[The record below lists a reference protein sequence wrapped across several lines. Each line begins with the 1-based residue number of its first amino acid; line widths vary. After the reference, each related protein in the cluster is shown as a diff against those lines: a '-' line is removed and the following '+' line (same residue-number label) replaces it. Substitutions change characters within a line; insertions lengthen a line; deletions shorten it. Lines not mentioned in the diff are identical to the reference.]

1 MIFILNVSLKKEK
14 IMKRFKFLIAILL
27 LFCTPLFAKLHDVSD
42 ADLAEIKENIAVFKA
57 SPNAEHRF
65 ELAMSFGKSGFIEE
79 GWKILE
85 ELPPE
90 YAQKVI
96 EKYERLTQ
104 KDPDNWENYF
114 KLAFGYYFVD
124 EKHKEF
130 DRALGAFDK
139 VLELNPNHVWTMGF
153 ISLIKGV
160 QKEYDVAID
169 WANKALKIEP
179 NAMAIHALLA
189 LGYQKKGKNW
199 QALKHTMV
207 VGRLKTESVVAGYNF
222 DI

>member
-1 MIFILNVSLKKEK
+1 
-14 IMKRFKFLIAILL
+14 MKRLTILL
-27 LFCTPLFAKLHDVSD
+27 VVFLFLATPLFAKLHDVSET
-42 ADLAEIKENIAVFKA
+42 DLAEIRQDIEVFKA

-79 GWKILE
+79 GWKMLE
-85 ELPPE
+85 EISPE
-90 YAQKVI
+90 YAEQVI
-96 EKYERLTQ
+96 KKYEILT
-104 KDPDNWENYF
+104 KEDPENWENYF

-124 EKHKEF
+124 ERHKEF
-130 DRALGAFDK
+130 DRALAAFDT

-160 QKEYDVAID
+160 QKEYGVAIE

-199 QALKHTMV
+199 KALKHTMV
-207 VGRLKTESVVAGYNF
+207 VGRLKTESAVAGYDF

>member
-1 MIFILNVSLKKEK
+1 MKIFN
-14 IMKRFKFLIAILL
+14 ILL
-27 LFCTPLFAKLHDVSD
+27 VLFLFLCAPLSAKLHDVSD
-42 ADLAEIKENIAVFKA
+42 ADLTEVKENVAIFKV

-79 GWKILE
+79 GWKMLE

-96 EKYERLTQ
+96 KKYEILTK

-124 EKHKEF
+124 ERHKEF
-130 DRALGAFDK
+130 GRALAAFDK
-139 VLELNPNHVWTMGF
+139 VLVLNPNHVWTMGF

-160 QKEYDVAID
+160 SKEYDVAIE

-207 VGRLKTESVVAGYNF
+207 VGRLKTESIVAGYDF